1 MLVSLGDFKPN
12 EISQLIENKD
22 PLGLNA
28 DIDSYSTIKNNTQTY
43 QNAESNSEEPEI
55 NMEYDAILHYLK
67 MVPALTASNI
77 NNNANSNKATNKS
90 TDKEIQNKEDTT
102 PVSQVNTRLTSI
114 SSGNL
119 ACKVSFKSFENIQ
132 QSRKRSCTNSCNSDE
147 ILGTSSDPN
156 LNLNTDISSNS
167 NELIEEFNT
176 KTNEITKAMNELHFS
191 TIDLRNKLSRG
202 RVNNNHPIITQV
214 TGRENITANAQVRVD
229 IYPPPPCN
237 HAGGKSGDSCIRR

>member
-77 NNNANSNKATNKS
+77 NNNANSNKATTNL
-90 TDKEIQNKEDTT
+90 Q
-102 PVSQVNTRLTSI
+102 TRRYKI
-114 SSGNL
+114 
-119 ACKVSFKSFENIQ
+119 KK
-132 QSRKRSCTNSCNSDE
+132 
-147 ILGTSSDPN
+147 ILH
-156 LNLNTDISSNS
+156 LY
-167 NELIEEFNT
+167 
-176 KTNEITKAMNELHFS
+176 
-191 TIDLRNKLSRG
+191 LR
-202 RVNNNHPIITQV
+202 
-214 TGRENITANAQVRVD
+214 
-229 IYPPPPCN
+229 
-237 HAGGKSGDSCIRR
+237 